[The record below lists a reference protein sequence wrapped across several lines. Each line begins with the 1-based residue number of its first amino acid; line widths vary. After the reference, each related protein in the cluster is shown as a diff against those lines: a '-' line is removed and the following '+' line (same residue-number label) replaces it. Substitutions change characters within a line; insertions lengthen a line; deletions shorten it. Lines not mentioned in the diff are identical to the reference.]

1 MRKSPIHQT
10 GPYLHQFASI
20 QSPYSPTPMIV
31 AKIYH
36 NHTSVCYNSKANPN
50 YALPKAAL
58 QDILSW
64 THGLKTFQGELWSH
78 GPTREKAGK
87 TEPKGARSTPH
98 RSIDSSRHNSSIDPD
113 RSRAKGDS
121 SIDPMQG
128 RCMITRSRRS
138 NRNEEL
144 LILSNAELAE

>member
-1 MRKSPIHQT
+1 MSHLGQNATRSEPSPEKSKLTDQYHMRKSPIHQT

-64 THGLKTFQGELWSH
+64 THGTC
-78 GPTREKAGK
+78 
-87 TEPKGARSTPH
+87 
-98 RSIDSSRHNSSIDPD
+98 SSKPGC
-113 RSRAKGDS
+113 K
-121 SIDPMQG
+121 PF
-128 RCMITRSRRS
+128 
-138 NRNEEL
+138 
-144 LILSNAELAE
+144 